1 MKVLPNEKYKKISE
15 LAKNGDD
22 KAKDFLF
29 TFMEKKDDEVNEY
42 LSTINVEKSNI
53 EKAVETLIA
62 DENEAI
68 EGYDKAI
75 MLLANSVEY
84 ESVIKVLQKIKEEE
98 INHIKDLK
106 GIEL

>member
-42 LSTINVEKSNI
+42 L
-53 EKAVETLIA
+53 
-62 DENEAI
+62 
-68 EGYDKAI
+68 
-75 MLLANSVEY
+75 
-84 ESVIKVLQKIKEEE
+84 
-98 INHIKDLK
+98 
-106 GIEL
+106 